1 MESNFVDYVKIQ
13 CRSGKGGRGSMHL
26 RHVKYNPNGGP
37 DGGDGGKGGSIIL
50 RGNHNY
56 WTLLHLRFQRHIYAE
71 HGGNG
76 GRDKCHGTNG
86 KDVYIDV
93 PCGTVVYNA
102 ETGKYVCDVMEDGQE
117 IVLLKGGRGGLGNY
131 QFRTST
137 NQAPRYAQPGEPM
150 QEMTVI
156 MELKLLADVGLVG
169 LPNAGKS
176 TLLSSLSSAKPKI
189 ANYPFTTLEPSLG
202 IVAYRDHQSFVMA
215 DIPGIIEG
223 AAEGKGLGLRFLR
236 HIERNS
242 LLLFM
247 VPGDTDDIKKEY
259 ELLLNELE
267 KFNPDMLQKHRVLAV
282 TKCDLLDEE
291 LMEMLRET
299 LPEDLP
305 VVFISSVTGFGLND
319 LKDVLWK
326 ELNAE
331 SNKIA
336 GVIAEDTIVHRD
348 KDLSYLAA
356 EVYDEDRDAD
366 EEIFGTDD
374 GEEDDFEDFDDD
386 EIEYIDEGNVEDVDD
401 EGIEYID
408 ESEIEDLDDFEYEEP
423 SEPK

>member
-1 MESNFVDYVKIQ
+1 
-13 CRSGKGGRGSMHL
+13 MHL

-37 DGGDGGKGGSIIL
+37 DGGDGGNGGSIIL

-56 WTLLHLRFQRHIYAE
+56 WTLLHLRYQRHIYAE

-102 ETGKYVCDVMEDGQE
+102 ETGKYVCDVMEDKQE
-117 IVLLKGGRGGLGNY
+117 VVLLKGGRGGLGNF
-131 QFRTST
+131 QFRTAT

-150 QEMTVI
+150 QEMTII

-176 TLLSSLSSAKPKI
+176 TLLSALSSARPKI

-202 IVAYRDHQSFVMA
+202 IVGYRDNQSFVMA

-259 ELLLNELE
+259 QLLLNELE
-267 KFNPDMLQKHRVLAV
+267 QFNPEMLQKHRVLAV
-282 TKCDLLDEE
+282 TKCDLLDDE
-291 LMEMLRET
+291 LIEMLKET
-299 LPEDLP
+299 LPDDLQ
-305 VVFISSVTGFGLND
+305 VVFISAVTGQGLEE
-319 LKDVLWK
+319 LKDILWK
-326 ELNAE
+326 ELNSE

-336 GVIAEDTIVHRD
+336 GVIAGDTLVHRD

-366 EEIFGTDD
+366 EEIYGDD
-374 GEEDDFEDFDDD
+374 NYENDEFDDIEEID
-386 EIEYIDEGNVEDVDD
+386 DIEYVDDIEDAEDIEYIDIDDVENL
-401 EGIEYID
+401 
-408 ESEIEDLDDFEYEEP
+408 EDAEEP
-423 SEPK
+423 KEK